1 VEFSTAELVYFSPTR
16 TTKRV
21 LEGIVRGIQVDGIK
35 HLDLTPPE
43 ARTRPLEEIRG
54 EWAIIGAPVYGG
66 RIPPDAAQRLRR
78 LKGGG
83 APAIV
88 VVVYGN
94 RAYED
99 ALLEL
104 GDLVSEA
111 GFVPVAGGAFLGE
124 HSFSSDVTPIAEGRP
139 DERDLKVAADFGR
152 AIREKLREI
161 RSLDEMPSLHVP
173 GNYPYQEIGGSQ
185 GISPV
190 TRSGLCT
197 RSETCV
203 SVCPTAAIALRD
215 TVVTDARAC
224 ILCCACVKN
233 CPTGARVIEHPR
245 VLRSARWLSENCS
258 ERKEPELY
266 L

>member
-1 VEFSTAELVYFSPTR
+1 MEFSTAKLVYFSPTR

-21 LEGIVRGIQVDGIK
+21 LEGIVRGIQANAVE
-35 HLDLTPPE
+35 HLDLTPPK
-43 ARTRPLEEIRG
+43 ARTRPVEEIRG
-54 EWAIIGAPVYGG
+54 QLTLIGAPVYGG
-66 RIPPDAAQRLRR
+66 RIPPDAAQRLRG
-78 LKGGG
+78 LKGRD
-83 APAIV
+83 APAVV

-104 GDLVSEA
+104 RDLAGEA

-124 HSFSSDVTPIAEGRP
+124 HSFSNDVTPIAEGRP
-139 DERDLKVAADFGR
+139 DENDLRAAADFGR
-152 AIREKLREI
+152 AIREKLRGI
-161 RSLDEMPSLHVP
+161 RSLDEMPPLHVP
-173 GNYPYQEIGGSQ
+173 GNYPYQEIGRSQ

-190 TRSGLCT
+190 TRNDLCT
-197 RSETCV
+197 RCETCV

-215 TVVTDARAC
+215 TVVTDASAC

-233 CPTGARVIEHPR
+233 CPTGARAMEHPR
-245 VLRSARWLSENCS
+245 VLRSARWLSANCS
-258 ERKEPELY
+258 ERKEPELH